1 MPTYDYI
8 CPDGHTKEVRHGM
21 DEEPRVRCDEM
32 VSITESPVHRPGH
45 SVGGVGVPNRNGEA
59 ECNKPMK
66 RQISGSFG
74 VRVKGGTP
82 KFHGS
87 DKESTR
93 SVSVSTE
100 GVDPGGS

>member
-21 DEEPRVRCDEM
+21 DEEPDVRCEEM
-32 VSITESPVHRPGH
+32 LPVTEVEDRGLTE
-45 SVGGVGVPNRNGEA
+45 VGFANRNGMV
-59 ECNKPMK
+59 ECLAPMK

-100 GVDPGGS
+100 GVDSDGS